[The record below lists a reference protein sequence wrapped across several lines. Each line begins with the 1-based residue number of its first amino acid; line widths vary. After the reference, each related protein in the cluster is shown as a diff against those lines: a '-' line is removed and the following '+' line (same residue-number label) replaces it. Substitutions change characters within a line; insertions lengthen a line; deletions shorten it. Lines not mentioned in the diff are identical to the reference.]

1 MRADLRLVV
10 EREGLEMRRSFTI
23 LLGVFAL
30 SQAHASEITFG
41 FKNPAF
47 SGTGYSNHVL
57 AIDQLQNQR
66 KKEREDQAKSLAREL
81 ERAAENTTL
90 AKFLKN
96 VESRIYANISKNL
109 VDGMFTEDGAT
120 SGTAEIEG
128 ATINWVKD
136 LTSDTITVTI
146 VESDGTTTELTV
158 PLSGFG
164 F

>member
-1 MRADLRLVV
+1 MKYFLLTLGLLAFTQAQASDL
-10 EREGLEMRRSFTI
+10 
-23 LLGVFAL
+23 
-30 SQAHASEITFG
+30 TFG

-47 SGTGYSNHVL
+47 SGNGYSNHVL
-57 AIDQLQNQR
+57 AIDQLQTTR
-66 KKEREDQAKSLAREL
+66 KKELEDKQAALAREL
-81 ERAAENTTL
+81 EREAENTTL

-109 VDGMFTEDGAT
+109 VDGMFTEDGAN

-136 LTSDTITVTI
+136 VTSDTITVTI
-146 VESDGTTTELTV
+146 VEEDGTTTELTV
-158 PLSGFG
+158 PMSGFG

>member
-1 MRADLRLVV
+1 MKH
-10 EREGLEMRRSFTI
+10 FII
-23 LLGVFAL
+23 LLGVLAFAR
-30 SQAHASEITFG
+30 AEASEVTFG

-47 SGTGYSNHVL
+47 SGNGYSNHVL
-57 AIDQLQNQR
+57 AIDQLQTTR
-66 KKEREDQAKSLAREL
+66 KKELEDERKAAAREA
-81 ERAAENTTL
+81 ERDAENSTL

-128 ATINWVKD
+128 ATITWNKD
-136 LTSDTITVTI
+136 ITSDTITVTI
-146 VESDGTTTELTV
+146 VEQDGTVTELTV
-158 PLSGFG
+158 PMSGFG

>member
-1 MRADLRLVV
+1 
-10 EREGLEMRRSFTI
+10 MRRSFTI
-23 LLGVFAL
+23 LIGVLALAL
-30 SQAHASEITFG
+30 SGAEASDLSFD

-47 SGTGYSNHVL
+47 SGNGYSNHVL
-57 AIDQLQNQR
+57 AIDQLQTTR
-66 KKEREDQAKSLAREL
+66 KKEIKEKQEADARQA
-81 ERAAENTTL
+81 ERDAENSTL

-128 ATINWVKD
+128 ATITWVKD

-146 VESDGTTTELTV
+146 TEEDGTVTELTV

>member
-1 MRADLRLVV
+1 MKYLIV
-10 EREGLEMRRSFTI
+10 
-23 LLGVFAL
+23 LLGVFAFVQ
-30 SQAHASEITFG
+30 SQASEVTFG

-47 SGTGYSNHVL
+47 SGNGYSNHVL
-57 AIDQLQNQR
+57 AIDQLQTTR
-66 KKEREDQAKSLAREL
+66 KKELIEKEEAALRQE
-81 ERAAENTTL
+81 ERDAENSTL

-96 VESRIYANISKNL
+96 VESRIYANISKSL

-136 LTSDTITVTI
+136 ITSDTITVSI
-146 VESDGTTTELTV
+146 LEADGTVTELTV

>member
-1 MRADLRLVV
+1 MKL
-10 EREGLEMRRSFTI
+10 FII
-23 LLGVFAL
+23 LLGVFACL
-30 SQAHASEITFG
+30 QAQASEVTFG

-47 SGTGYSNHVL
+47 SGNGYSNHVL
-57 AIDQLQNQR
+57 AIDQLQTTR
-66 KKEREDQAKSLAREL
+66 KKELED
-81 ERAAENTTL
+81 ERKAAEREAERDAENSTL

-128 ATINWVKD
+128 ATITWNKD
-136 LTSDTITVTI
+136 ITSDTITVTI
-146 VESDGTTTELTV
+146 VEQDGTVTELTV
-158 PLSGFG
+158 PMSGFG

>member
-1 MRADLRLVV
+1 MLGLFAWTASASADQLTH
-10 EREGLEMRRSFTI
+10 S
-23 LLGVFAL
+23 
-30 SQAHASEITFG
+30 

-47 SGTGYSNHVL
+47 SGNGYSNHVL
-57 AIDQLQNQR
+57 AIDQLQQQR
-66 KKEREDQAKSLAREL
+66 KKEREDEQKALAREQQR
-81 ERAAENTTL
+81 EAENSTL

-128 ATINWVKD
+128 ATITWIKD
-136 LTSDTITVTI
+136 VTSDTITVTI
-146 VESDGTTTELTV
+146 VEEDGTTTELTV
-158 PLSGFG
+158 PMSGFG

>member
-1 MRADLRLVV
+1 
-10 EREGLEMRRSFTI
+10 MRRSFTTFI
-23 LLGVFAL
+23 GVLVFVTSA
-30 SQAHASEITFG
+30 QASEVTFG

-47 SGTGYSNHVL
+47 SGNGYSNHVL
-57 AIDQLQNQR
+57 AIDQLQTTR
-66 KKEREDQAKSLAREL
+66 KKELEDERKAALREQERE
-81 ERAAENTTL
+81 AENSTL

-136 LTSDTITVTI
+136 VTSDTITVTI
-146 VESDGTTTELTV
+146 IEEDGTTTELTV
-158 PLSGFG
+158 PMSGFG

>member
-1 MRADLRLVV
+1 MKL
-10 EREGLEMRRSFTI
+10 FI
-23 LLGVFAL
+23 LMLGVLAYTNVY
-30 SQAHASEITFG
+30 ASELTHS

-47 SGTGYSNHVL
+47 SGNGYSNHVL

-66 KKEREDQAKSLAREL
+66 KKENEDEAKALAREA
-81 ERAAENTTL
+81 EREAENSTL

-109 VDGMFTEDGAT
+109 VDGMFEDDGAT

-128 ATINWVKD
+128 ATITWNKD
-136 LTSDTITVTI
+136 LTSDTITVII
-146 VESDGTTTELTV
+146 VEEDGTTTELTV
-158 PLSGFG
+158 PLTGFG